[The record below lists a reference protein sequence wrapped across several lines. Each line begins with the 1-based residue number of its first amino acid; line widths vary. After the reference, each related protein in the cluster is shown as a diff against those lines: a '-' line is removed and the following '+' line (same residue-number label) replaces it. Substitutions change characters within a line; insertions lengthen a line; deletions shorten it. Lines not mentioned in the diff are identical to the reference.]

1 MLAHGLL
8 RVFCPTD
15 MRLPKGLRRRLADL
29 AAWERAEYPTP
40 QTVAA
45 AIFLLCD
52 EWCITA
58 DSARANILGYYQ
70 DNLQSRRR
78 PKP

>member
-1 MLAHGLL
+1 
-8 RVFCPTD
+8 
-15 MRLPKGLRRRLADL
+15 MRWPKGLRRRLGML
-29 AAWERAEYPTP
+29 AAWERRDYPTP
-40 QTVAA
+40 QTVAS
-45 AIFLLCD
+45 AILLLCD
-52 EWCITA
+52 EWCITS

>member
-1 MLAHGLL
+1 
-8 RVFCPTD
+8 
-15 MRLPKGLRRRLADL
+15 MRWPKGLRRRLGTL
-29 AAWERAEYPTP
+29 AAWERETHPDP
-40 QTVAA
+40 QRVVV